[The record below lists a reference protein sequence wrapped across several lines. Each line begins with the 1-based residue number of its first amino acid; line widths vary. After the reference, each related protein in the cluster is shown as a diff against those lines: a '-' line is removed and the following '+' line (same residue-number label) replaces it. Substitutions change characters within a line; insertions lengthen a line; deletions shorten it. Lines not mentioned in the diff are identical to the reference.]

1 MTDKR
6 IEDNLIQQPSAEQ
19 ILNFLVSNGSINL
32 DGVKDDMEQSRKAK
46 ILDNYIGK
54 IGKLNGKTDKR
65 YYIRLKD
72 ETKKDGRTTLKAN
85 TKEEL
90 LDKIYAWHMKHSN
103 EILPDEVTLENLF
116 PEFLEHK
123 KRTTWSDSTL
133 VKNLSIW
140 RNHYEGTEITRMPIR
155 TIRLKHLQEWAYGLI
170 KAHDLTRK
178 EFANVCTWIKQM
190 LEYAEHVSAVRFP
203 NTSPITRAALREIDA
218 HVGELI
224 RIDELAVTLS
234 VSESR
239 LSHCFRQE
247 MGVSL
252 KTWILMRKTEEAK
265 KLLKQG
271 FSVEAAADALSF
283 SSPTHLSTTFRK
295 ITGLSPRE
303 YIRKH

>member
-6 IEDNLIQQPSAEQ
+6 KDDNLILGVSAEQ
-19 ILNFLVSNGSINL
+19 ILNFLVSNGSIDL

-190 LEYAEHVSAVRFP
+190 LEYAEQ
-203 NTSPITRAALREIDA
+203 E
-218 HVGELI
+218 ELI
-224 RIDELAVTLS
+224 DKNPYRLLKITNLNVFRQIETKPDENRVLSPEMELALYQKCWDACHHPA
-234 VSESR
+234 VS
-239 LSHCFRQE
+239 
-247 MGVSL
+247 GG
-252 KTWILMRKTEEAK
+252 TE
-265 KLLKQG
+265 
-271 FSVEAAADALSF
+271 AL
-283 SSPTHLSTTFRK
+283 
-295 ITGLSPRE
+295 
-303 YIRKH
+303 